1 MSGNDE
7 VKNYFLLSL
16 FFMKKESHPKGSR
29 PHILLVSNNSRAAK
43 NVEVIFLSDGF
54 LTERLKIVV
63 VVIPPDK
70 GGP

>member
-16 FFMKKESHPKGSR
+16 FFMKKESYPKGSR
-29 PHILLVSNNSRAAK
+29 RDILLVSDNSRAAK
-43 NVEVIFLSDGF
+43 IVKVLFLSDGV
-54 LTERLKIVV
+54 LTEKPKIVV

>member
-1 MSGNDE
+1 
-7 VKNYFLLSL
+7 
-16 FFMKKESHPKGSR
+16 MKKESHPKGNR
-29 PHILLVSNNSRAAK
+29 RDILLMSDNSRAAK
-43 NVEVIFLSDGF
+43 IVKVLFDGV

>member
-1 MSGNDE
+1 
-7 VKNYFLLSL
+7 
-16 FFMKKESHPKGSR
+16 MKKENHPKGSR